1 MNDNNNKIIEFFILI
16 KTIYSNQIILNWNFR
31 SVNVIVLRNFVFI
44 STFRKRKV
52 LFAPGQF
59 YLSPFPFEIFGATQF
74 SSEIRDF
81 KMPKDKKR
89 SKHESDSDSD
99 SGPEDRGPAKS
110 PVKKSAKPSG
120 GADALNDGSG
130 EPSWSLGNMKFA
142 KVSF

>member
-1 MNDNNNKIIEFFILI
+1 
-16 KTIYSNQIILNWNFR
+16 
-31 SVNVIVLRNFVFI
+31 
-44 STFRKRKV
+44 
-52 LFAPGQF
+52 
-59 YLSPFPFEIFGATQF
+59 
-74 SSEIRDF
+74 
-81 KMPKDKKR
+81 MPKDKKR
-89 SKHESDSDSD
+89 SHKDSSDSD

>member
-31 SVNVIVLRNFVFI
+31 SLNVIVLRNFVFI

-52 LFAPGQF
+52 LFEPGQF

-81 KMPKDKKR
+81 NMPKDKKR